1 MIEELTARVFEAR
14 DIAHR
19 AHWRTKSYAQHMA
32 LGAFYE
38 DVIEHVDALVEAYQG
53 KNGLIGDFNCNTRSV
68 LPNKVV
74 DYLVDEASWIATHR
88 DEIADGCPTM
98 ANLVDALLTVYHQT
112 VYKLEHLA

>member
-53 KNGLIGDFNCNTRSV
+53 KNGLIGDFNCTTRSV
-68 LPNKVV
+68 TPNKMV
-74 DYLVDEASWIATHR
+74 DYLAEEAAWISTHR
-88 DEIADGCPTM
+88 SEIADECPTI
-98 ANLVDALLTVYHQT
+98 ANLVDNLIAVYHQT